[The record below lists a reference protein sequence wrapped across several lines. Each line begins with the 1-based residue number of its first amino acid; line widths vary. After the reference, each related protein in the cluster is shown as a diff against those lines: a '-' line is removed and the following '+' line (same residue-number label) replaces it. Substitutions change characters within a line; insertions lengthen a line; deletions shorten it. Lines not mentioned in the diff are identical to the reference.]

1 MDICE
6 TCVTSSRF
14 SHWMWPGLFS
24 PFNVLGLWSASGS
37 CAWSFPLS
45 FFDSSG
51 RAKGVVGCK
60 QCLGNARSSCHAI
73 AAALISLVSIVCY
86 FNQYRVP
93 SAFTN
98 QGLLQYLAM
107 IFVSYGGGS
116 VHRRAVF
123 FQWVKYRYEPTSDP
137 CALAFN
143 SFSSDRIAQKERK
156 GWWGTEVGWTLG
168 HSLWYLGP

>member
-1 MDICE
+1 MCAQLQ
-6 TCVTSSRF
+6 TV
-14 SHWMWPGLFS
+14 GLINKEMNKSKEF
-24 PFNVLGLWSASGS
+24 VLA
-37 CAWSFPLS
+37 
-45 FFDSSG
+45 D
-51 RAKGVVGCK
+51 
-60 QCLGNARSSCHAI
+60 RSSCHAI

-156 GWWGTEVGWTLG
+156 G
-168 HSLWYLGP
+168 